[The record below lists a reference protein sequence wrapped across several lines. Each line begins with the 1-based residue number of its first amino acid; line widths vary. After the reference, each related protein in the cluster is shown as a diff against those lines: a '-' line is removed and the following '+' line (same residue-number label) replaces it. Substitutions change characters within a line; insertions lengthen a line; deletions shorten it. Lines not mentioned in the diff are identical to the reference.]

1 MISVAVWT
9 LFLQNEQNSCIK
21 KMAIYMKEYR
31 YLIIEMEFINGVYQL
46 STASIVTSGM
56 VEKIMKKEQQERAW

>member
-1 MISVAVWT
+1 
-9 LFLQNEQNSCIK
+9 
-21 KMAIYMKEYR
+21 MAIYMKEYR

-56 VEKIMKKEQQERAW
+56 VEKIMKKEQQERA